1 MMAKP
6 LLEVAGVSK
15 SFANLKVLDDIT
27 FNLQRGEI
35 VGLAGRRGSG
45 KSALLHVLG
54 GILKPSRGA
63 IYLEGRRMRFATPD
77 KAVQQGIAIIPQ
89 TPRVVEQLS
98 VLQNIFL
105 GREIAWPLRGGLP
118 NWGKM
123 MQKARELLQEFDLPA
138 SFLSK
143 SVSSLTVEEHQLI
156 SLMRAFSQPARLL
169 LVDDM
174 LSSLSFAR
182 QEKLLAYIRK
192 LAGQGMGVVIC
203 SEDIKHLFQ
212 ATHRILVLY
221 NGQLA
226 ADWRTADCSP
236 KDVVERIVGTSRREQ
251 VTPVIWALENY
262 HKAQQQTEEL
272 FRLQTELHESLEVS
286 DSLNQQLV
294 EKLSQQV
301 KAMDSLNLALQNTQ
315 RRLLTEREEERK
327 ALARELHDSAL
338 QDLLSVNYRLEE
350 LEETEDGG
358 LSTAHRQELRAIR
371 QAIRDVVG
379 DLRQVCR
386 NLRPPTI
393 DNHGLASAIPSLV
406 REWEERTHTAVH
418 MEIDQDLG
426 RLPELIELSAFRI
439 IQEALNN
446 VSKHAQAQ
454 NVRLLLQRTPANH
467 LLIRVRDDGQGLEA
481 PRDLA
486 TLSAQKHYGLIG
498 ISERAALLGGNMHM
512 TSSPR
517 QGLTLEVEIPLP
529 TPFR

>member
-1 MMAKP
+1 
-6 LLEVAGVSK
+6 
-15 SFANLKVLDDIT
+15 
-27 FNLQRGEI
+27 
-35 VGLAGRRGSG
+35 
-45 KSALLHVLG
+45 
-54 GILKPSRGA
+54 
-63 IYLEGRRMRFATPD
+63 
-77 KAVQQGIAIIPQ
+77 
-89 TPRVVEQLS
+89 
-98 VLQNIFL
+98 
-105 GREIAWPLRGGLP
+105 
-118 NWGKM
+118 
-123 MQKARELLQEFDLPA
+123 
-138 SFLSK
+138 
-143 SVSSLTVEEHQLI
+143 
-156 SLMRAFSQPARLL
+156 MRAFSQPVRLL
-169 LVDDM
+169 LIDDM

-182 QEKLLAYIRK
+182 QEKLLAYLRK

-236 KDVVERIVGTSRREQ
+236 KDVVECIVGTSRREQ

-301 KAMDSLNLALQNTQ
+301 KAMDSLNLALQDTQ

-350 LEETEDGG
+350 LEETEDGD

-379 DLRQVCR
+379 ELRQVCR

-406 REWEERTHTAVH
+406 REWEERTHTAV
-418 MEIDQDLG
+418 
-426 RLPELIELSAFRI
+426 FRI

-446 VSKHAQAQ
+446 ISKHAQAQ
-454 NVRLLLQRTPANH
+454 NVHLLLQRTPANH
-467 LLIRVRDDGQGLEA
+467 LLISVRDDGQGLET

-498 ISERAALLGGNMHM
+498 ISERAALLGGNMHI

-517 QGLTLEVEIPLP
+517 QGLKLEVEIPLP